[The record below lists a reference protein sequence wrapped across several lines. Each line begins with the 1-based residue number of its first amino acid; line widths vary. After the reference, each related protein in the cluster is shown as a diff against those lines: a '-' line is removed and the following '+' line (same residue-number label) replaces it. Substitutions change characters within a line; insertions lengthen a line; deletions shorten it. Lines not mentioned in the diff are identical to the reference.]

1 MKKTILALSMAS
13 ALMMTSCATIV
24 SGTTQKVS
32 FNSTPAN
39 ASIFINEVEVGKT
52 PFQTKLE
59 RNKDHNVVIKLIS
72 CQFAGRN
79 YSLINIAP

>member
-32 FNSTPAN
+32 FNSTPAKVHGC
-39 ASIFINEVEVGKT
+39 F
-52 PFQTKLE
+52 FQT
-59 RNKDHNVVIKLIS
+59 
-72 CQFAGRN
+72 G
-79 YSLINIAP
+79 